1 MQALHRHL
9 PPGPPVHAENHLGGT
24 DMRAVRNLRMVFWLN
39 TGFAVL
45 EAFGGVWTNSVSILS
60 DALHDFGDSVAIGL
74 AWWLQAKSAQTPT
87 DQFTYG
93 YQRFSL
99 LGALLNG
106 LILMVGGVFILR
118 EAMNRLQ
125 HPEPSDALG
134 MLAFSVLGI
143 VINGLAA
150 WRAGGGKSLNE
161 RVLTWHLLEDVLGW
175 VAIGLASCVL
185 WFRPDWMWL
194 DPALSLAITVWVLW
208 NVLRRLF
215 ETLRVFLQARP
226 EDIDIGAVRKAVQ
239 SVPAV
244 HSIHAC
250 RVWSLDGERTV
261 FSVHVVLSGLQN
273 VGEVAAV
280 KGQILE
286 AVALWS
292 FHDITIETEFLEPAS
307 NQLLGDKFIE

>member
-9 PPGPPVHAENHLGGT
+9 PPGPPVHAENHLGAT
-24 DMRAVRNLRMVFWLN
+24 DQRAVRNLRMVFWLN
-39 TGFAVL
+39 TGFAVM

-74 AWWLQAKSAQTPT
+74 AWWLQAKSAQNPS

-106 LILMVGGVFILR
+106 LILLVGGLFIIR
-118 EAMNRLQ
+118 EALERLQ

-150 WRAGGGKSLNE
+150 WRAGRGKSLNE
-161 RVLTWHLLEDVLGW
+161 QVLSWHLLEDVLGW
-175 VAIGLASCVL
+175 VAIGTASVVL
-185 WFRPDWMWL
+185 WFRPDWTWL
-194 DPALSLAITVWVLW
+194 DPALSLGITAWVLF
-208 NVLRRLF
+208 NVLRRLYT
-215 ETLRVFLQARP
+215 TLGVFLQARP
-226 EDIDIGAVRKAVQ
+226 SDIDIEALRQAVQ

-261 FSVHVVLSGLQN
+261 FSVHVVLQGLHD
-273 VGEVAAV
+273 VREVADV
-280 KGQILE
+280 KAQILE
-286 AVALWS
+286 SVALWS
-292 FHDITIETEFLEPAS
+292 FHDITIETEFLDPADFAD
-307 NQLLGDKFIE
+307 GEK